1 MLKAGETIIIN
12 FLVDLFNVIY
22 DLGKY
27 PIQWAKAIIVPI
39 HKSGSHDN
47 PNNYRGISLLSC
59 ISKCF
64 TTILN
69 KRLYN
74 WLENESK
81 IVENQAGFRKNYSTT
96 DNIFTLHA
104 IVQNCLSK
112 KGKKLYVAFVDFK
125 KAFDSVNHAKLL
137 EVLQNEGIGG
147 KFLRILNSMYSSLQ
161 SCVRVEGGLTDF
173 FNCPKGVRQGCVLS
187 PTLFSIFIN

>member
-1 MLKAGETIIIN
+1 MLKAGGTVIIN

-27 PIQWAKAIIVPI
+27 PIQWARAIIVPI

-112 KGKKLYVAFVDFK
+112 KGKK
-125 KAFDSVNHAKLL
+125 NCMLL
-137 EVLQNEGIGG
+137 LLILKRPLTVLIMRN
-147 KFLRILNSMYSSLQ
+147 Y
-161 SCVRVEGGLTDF
+161 
-173 FNCPKGVRQGCVLS
+173 
-187 PTLFSIFIN
+187 